1 MAQTIGTII
10 VVILALVVISAVLKF
25 ALGLIGIVFLLI
37 PFLIKLAI
45 IVALCYFG
53 LLVFRKLTRS
63 SQY

>member
-10 VVILALVVISAVLKF
+10 VVVLALVVVSAVLKF
-25 ALGLIGIVFLLI
+25 ALGLLGIVFLLI
-37 PFLIKLAI
+37 PFLIKLAV

-63 SQY
+63 RQF